1 MIYFFAILIL
11 SDRSK
16 TTRTQQIEEKTPLT
30 NRPTLVVHPGALG
43 VRAAPAGLAL
53 PLVDDGG
60 DLVPLLVQLRLLVLS
75 ALDQDEASIYYR
87 P

>member
-1 MIYFFAILIL
+1 MTVNN
-11 SDRSK
+11 SQSTNWRE
-16 TTRTQQIEEKTPLT
+16 RETPLT
-30 NRPTLVVHPGALG
+30 NRPTTLVIHPGALG

-60 DLVPLLVQLRLLVLS
+60 DLVPLLVQLRLLVLP
-75 ALDQDEASIYYR
+75 ALNQGEVSVDYR